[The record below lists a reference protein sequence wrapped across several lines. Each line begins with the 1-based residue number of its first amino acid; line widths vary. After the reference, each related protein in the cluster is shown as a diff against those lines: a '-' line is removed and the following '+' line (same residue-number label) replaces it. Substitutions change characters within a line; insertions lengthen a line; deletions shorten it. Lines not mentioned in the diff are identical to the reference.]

1 MARNSSAGSESDGQV
16 EAREKFMQLVTKAR
30 RLTEDGNIAGAIKL
44 NEAALAIH
52 FSAKLQKRIAKMKV
66 NHHLNKCFLY
76 AFFCFLFNN
85 NLRWEVAKRNANSH
99 LFQISLNENIYR
111 HDQRDISIKYL
122 QKRFTN

>member
-66 NHHLNKCFLY
+66 NHSFKSSCMLFFFVFCSIIIYSGKLLRGMQT
-76 AFFCFLFNN
+76 AFCFRSVLMKIFTDMINN
-85 NLRWEVAKRNANSH
+85 T
-99 LFQISLNENIYR
+99 FP
-111 HDQRDISIKYL
+111 
-122 QKRFTN
+122 

>member
-52 FSAKLQKRIAKMKV
+52 FSVKLQKRIAKMKV
-66 NHHLNKCFLY
+66 NHSFKSSCML
-76 AFFCFLFNN
+76 FFGFLFNN
-85 NLRWEVAKRNANSH
+85 NIQWEVAKRNANSL
-99 LFQISLNENIYR
+99 LFQISFNENIYR
-111 HDQRDISIKYL
+111 HDQQHISIKYL

>member
-30 RLTEDGNIAGAIKL
+30 RLTEDGNIAGAIRL

-66 NHHLNKCFLY
+66 NHSFKSSCMLFFVFCSIIIYGGKLLRGMQTAICFRSVLMKIFTDMINKTFP
-76 AFFCFLFNN
+76 
-85 NLRWEVAKRNANSH
+85 
-99 LFQISLNENIYR
+99 
-111 HDQRDISIKYL
+111 
-122 QKRFTN
+122 